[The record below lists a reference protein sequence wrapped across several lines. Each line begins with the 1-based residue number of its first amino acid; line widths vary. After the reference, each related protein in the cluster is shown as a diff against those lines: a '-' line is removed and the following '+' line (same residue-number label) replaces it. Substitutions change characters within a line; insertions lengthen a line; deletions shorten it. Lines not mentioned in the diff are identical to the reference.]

1 MARPWRWIEGL
12 DGRSSHRTDLP
23 LRRLHRAGMAGRD
36 HPPQARESGAE
47 AVRRRGP
54 TIFASRARVYPAAGD
69 RTRSRRNSTVEEALR
84 RDAAHRAWQPFAH
97 CRFSRPRWTGRM
109 VGRAGDPLRPA
120 PIQQRGRYPPGV
132 SGNLVLNGSG
142 IESAGELA
150 LVWEEGD
157 AIAGFVCTH
166 DFGFRAYLSELIVAR
181 SARGRGIG
189 RRLVERVQAELAR
202 RGRRVLIADV
212 WHSAE
217 PFYRSLGWQPPDVVL
232 LRRALDP
239 ARAE

>member
-1 MARPWRWIEGL
+1 VIRVAR
-12 DGRSSHRTDLP
+12 
-23 LRRLHRAGMAGRD
+23 
-36 HPPQARESGAE
+36 REDVSAIRHLMEAE
-47 AVRRRGP
+47 PG
-54 TIFASRARVYPAAGD
+54 F
-69 RTRSRRNSTVEEALR
+69 
-84 RDAAHRAWQPFAH
+84 WQPDWSDA
-97 CRFSRPRWTGRM
+97 T
-109 VGRAGDPLRPA
+109 
-120 PIQQRGRYPPGV
+120 
-132 SGNLVLNGSG
+132 LVKA

-166 DFGFRAYLSELIVAR
+166 DFGFRAYLSELIVAQ